1 MEPKTP
7 LCLFIRQD
15 SELRDEYQR
24 AWKVTEFMRVNSVG
38 IVTARDKLTIHRND
52 EDVLK
57 VICDFRVL
65 PPEEAKARAGGFPM
79 STNGPFDCV
88 EYKRGVQAKHAAEC
102 GTLSPEENL
111 QRRTEW
117 LSRSDNPAARLWR
130 EMQNKR
136 QTAVTARPGSGS

>member
-1 MEPKTP
+1 MTAIVYHADLWGLREVWQEHGRGARQLTGGKYEWLYENDTKTTQWTTVEPKTP

-65 PPEEAKARAGGFPM
+65 PPEEARARAGG
-79 STNGPFDCV
+79 G
-88 EYKRGVQAKHAAEC
+88 
-102 GTLSPEENL
+102 SP
-111 QRRTEW
+111 
-117 LSRSDNPAARLWR
+117 
-130 EMQNKR
+130 
-136 QTAVTARPGSGS
+136 